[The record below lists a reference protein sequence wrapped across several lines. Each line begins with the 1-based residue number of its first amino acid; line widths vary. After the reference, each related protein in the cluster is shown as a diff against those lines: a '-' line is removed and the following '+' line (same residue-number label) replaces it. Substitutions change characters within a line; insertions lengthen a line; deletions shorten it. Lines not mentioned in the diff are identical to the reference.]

1 MHRLFRKALDN
12 ASGQSKSIIAV
23 IIDIRDFS
31 GFSQRC
37 DSVDVAAFIRKVYMK
52 IIDDYFTSV
61 SFYKSTGDG
70 LLLTI
75 PWEEENLEE
84 TSQKV
89 IASCI
94 ACHSQFAEICSGD
107 PAINF
112 EVPNKI
118 GIGVARGSACRLVSG
133 KRTIDYSGR
142 LLNLTARLTD
152 LARPSGIVIDGAFV
166 IDLLTEEQQKIFEE
180 DKVYLKGIH
189 EEEPIKIYYT
199 PEFTII
205 SKYNKQPIVSKR
217 WREQTDVKLFKDLLK
232 LGQFFFYY
240 LDSEPLSPDDV
251 VVNIKHDK
259 IINGEA
265 RPEYYRTYDFSGFNY
280 KLDRGRPRVAV
291 DFPKLCEKLEQEGVK
306 EDMQIT
312 ITVAYVEK

>member
-12 ASGQSKSIIAV
+12 ATGESKSVIAV

-37 DSVDVAAFIRKVYMK
+37 ESVDVAAFIRKVYMK
-52 IIDDYFTSV
+52 IIDEYFSFA

-75 PWEEENLEE
+75 PWTDKNLQQV
-84 TSQKV
+84 SQEV

-107 PAINF
+107 PTINF
-112 EVPNKI
+112 EVPKKI

-152 LARPSGIVIDGAFV
+152 IARPSGIVIDGAFI
-166 IDLLTEEQQKIFEE
+166 IDLLTEEQRKVFEE
-180 DKVYLKGIH
+180 ENVYLKGIH
-189 EEEPIKIYYT
+189 EEEPIKIYCT
-199 PEFTII
+199 PDFTVI

-217 WREQTDVKLFKDLLK
+217 WREQKDVKLFKDLRK
-232 LGQFFFYY
+232 LGQFFYYY
-240 LDSEPLSPDDV
+240 LESEPLSPNDII
-251 VVNIKHDK
+251 VNIWHDK
-259 IINGEA
+259 IINGEVL
-265 RPEYYRTYDFSGFNY
+265 PEYYRTYDFEEFNY
-280 KLDRGRPRVAV
+280 QLDRGRPRVAV
-291 DFPKLCEKLEQEGVK
+291 DFPKLCERLELEGVK
-306 EDMQIT
+306 EEMEVT